1 MVVLLESYEHMK
13 KRSQKEVK
21 GFVQV
26 YAAFKWQ
33 RQVSDPD
40 SLAQKP
46 RYPQKEQGER
56 RFFLFLP
63 IIF

>member
-1 MVVLLESYEHMK
+1 MVLLESYEPMK
-13 KRSQKEVK
+13 KLSQKEIK

-26 YAAFKWQ
+26 HTTFKWQ

-40 SLAQKP
+40 SLAQEP

-56 RFFLFLP
+56 
-63 IIF
+63 